1 MNKTIIITVSSFFL
15 LFILTPLI
23 YLAFNVFPATD
34 DFGFAASL
42 RDSNIWSISKAIY
55 LTMDNRLCGNFI
67 TLLFCNSDT
76 IFIHRLQFVIF
87 IFLLFSSIYLVLLE
101 FNKLYFKTSNIN
113 IYILFTIFS
122 FLYIAYNPGINEAF
136 FWYPG
141 VAVWSSSLL
150 FFNILIY
157 STLKFLTIEKYKS
170 LFFAIISFLLFIL
183 TSQNEIMFLLM
194 FVISLILIFSYFN
207 KRGKA
212 YRSQIIFLLVILAIG
227 AAIVIF
233 GPGNY
238 ERLKFI
244 SDKQPVTLLKVLIS
258 NALLY
263 RKILLLSDI
272 LVFNLLLLPFYYC
285 LTSKVEAYFK
295 PRKLLLI
302 SIILLFV
309 FILPSIIAKTLYTF
323 RIQNVVYY
331 LSLILVFINF
341 LNLSVYLRNER
352 IVVLRYSNKY
362 LLILV
367 IFLSFIYLTKKES
380 VLRNIYSDI
389 IQLKIENYSF
399 EMLEREKT
407 ILNCENDTV
416 YVMPIQIKPKSIF
429 IDDISTD
436 NTDWRN
442 SVYNSYYKKTIIL
455 K

>member
-1 MNKTIIITVSSFFL
+1 MLVFSTIYIN
-15 LFILTPLI
+15 PLI
-23 YLAFNVFPATD
+23 YLSFNVFPATD

-42 RDSNIWSISKAIY
+42 RDSNIWSISKGIY

-76 IFIHRLQFVIF
+76 ILIHRLQFAIF
-87 IFLLFSSIYLVLLE
+87 ILLLFSSIYLVLFE
-101 FNKLYFKTSNIN
+101 INKLYLKSSNLSVF
-113 IYILFTIFS
+113 ILFTLFS

-157 STLKFLTIEKYKS
+157 SIIKYFSTVKYKS
-170 LFFAIISFLLFIL
+170 VFLSIISFFIFIL

-194 FVISLILIFSYFN
+194 FVISLILILSYFN
-207 KRGKA
+207 KSGKP
-212 YRSQIIFLLVILAIG
+212 YRSQIILLLVILAIG
-227 AAIVIF
+227 AAIVVF

-263 RKILLLSDI
+263 RKIFLLSDV
-272 LVFNLLLLPFYYC
+272 LVFNLLLLPLYYY
-285 LTSKVEAYFK
+285 LTSNVEAFYK
-295 PRKLLLI
+295 PRKLLLL
-302 SIILLFV
+302 SVILLFI
-309 FILPSIIAKTLYTF
+309 FILPSIIAKTLYSF

-331 LSLILVFINF
+331 LSLILVFVNF
-341 LNLSVYLRNER
+341 LNLSVYLRLKK
-352 IVVLRYSNKY
+352 IVVFRYSNKY

-367 IFLSFIYLTKKES
+367 VFLSIIYLSKKES
-380 VLRNIYSDI
+380 VIRTIYSDI
-389 IQLKIENYSF
+389 FTKKIENYSF

-416 YVMPIQIKPKSIF
+416 FVKPIQIKPKSIF

>member
-1 MNKTIIITVSSFFL
+1 
-15 LFILTPLI
+15 
-23 YLAFNVFPATD
+23 VFPATD

>member
-42 RDSNIWSISKAIY
+42 RYSDIWSISKNIY

-76 IFIHRLQFVIF
+76 IFIHRLQFAIF
-87 IFLLFSSIYLVLLE
+87 ILLFFSSVYLVLFE
-101 FNKLYFKTSNIN
+101 INKMYLKSSKLNIL
-113 IYILFTIFS
+113 ILFTFFS

-141 VAVWSSSLL
+141 IAVWSSSLL

-157 STLKFLTIEKYKS
+157 SIIKYFSVVRYKS
-170 LFFAIISFLLFIL
+170 IFLSIISFIIFIL

-207 KRGKA
+207 KRGKL
-212 YRSQIIFLLVILAIG
+212 YRSQIILLLIILAIG

-244 SDKQPVTLLKVLIS
+244 SDKQPVTFIKVLIY
-258 NALLY
+258 NTLLY
-263 RKILLLSDI
+263 RKIFLLSDI
-272 LVFNLLLLPFYYC
+272 LVFNLLLLPFYYY

-295 PRKLLLI
+295 PRKLLLL
-302 SIILLFV
+302 SVILLFI

-341 LNLSVYLRNER
+341 LNLSVYLRLKK
-352 IVVLRYSNKY
+352 IVVFRYSNKY

-367 IFLSFIYLTKKES
+367 VFLSFIYLSKKES
-380 VLRNIYSDI
+380 VVRTMYSDI
-389 IQLKIENYSF
+389 FTKKIENYSF

-407 ILNCENDTV
+407 ILNCKNDTV
-416 YVMPIQIKPKSIF
+416 YVIPIHIKPKSIF

-442 SVYNSYYKKTIIL
+442 SVYNHYYKKTIIL